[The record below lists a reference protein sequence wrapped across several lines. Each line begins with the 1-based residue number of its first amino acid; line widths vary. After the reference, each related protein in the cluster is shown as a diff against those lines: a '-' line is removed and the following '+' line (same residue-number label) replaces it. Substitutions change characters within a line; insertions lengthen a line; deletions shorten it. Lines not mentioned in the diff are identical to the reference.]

1 VALLP
6 VGDLACSLTTDL
18 SGLSIQ
24 FTGDAAAPRSDSGRE
39 DRGVAALDAGLAV
52 NDAGGRLA
60 APGSDSGAGAPMD
73 AEIAIDLPDALGT
86 DAQAGPAS
94 DGVDAASGGLADA
107 TATANADADADG
119 SSTTPV
125 SPDAAIQPGGPP
137 DAGRDA
143 PVPVQPDA
151 GAGVGGVDSGASKP
165 DATTTDAAA
174 APPMCPLPPAASAT
188 LGLAASSPDVTACGD
203 QRAQLPAS
211 FIAVDPQTFDG
222 SNACGGCIR
231 IESASAVLEAPVL
244 DLGVSLGAVD
254 QPTLLVNQA
263 DLSRLV
269 PDGSPI
275 AMSGIS
281 WRYVPCSDA
290 PAAMTFTLQVGSN
303 PSYAAVL
310 VQHQRN
316 RISLLEYKRGDAY
329 VKLVRTSYDYWVSPS
344 GMGPGPF
351 TLRATDVLSQ
361 SVEQA
366 GIPLAPG
373 VPFEGSVQ
381 FPPCPQPGATSAAAL
396 PP

>member
-1 VALLP
+1 
-6 VGDLACSLTTDL
+6 
-18 SGLSIQ
+18 
-24 FTGDAAAPRSDSGRE
+24 
-39 DRGVAALDAGLAV
+39 
-52 NDAGGRLA
+52 
-60 APGSDSGAGAPMD
+60 MD
-73 AEIAIDLPDALGT
+73 AEIAIELPDALGT
-86 DAQAGPAS
+86 DAEAGPDLDSLDAGS
-94 DGVDAASGGLADA
+94 GAPPDAADA
-107 TATANADADADG
+107 ATTADADG
-119 SSTTPV
+119 SSSTSVP
-125 SPDAAIQPGGPP
+125 PDAAPRPGGAP

-143 PVPVQPDA
+143 AVPVQPDA
-151 GAGVGGVDSGASKP
+151 GAGGGVGGVDSGASKP

-174 APPMCPLPPAASAT
+174 PPPMCPLPAAASAT
-188 LGLAASSPDVTACGD
+188 LALAASSPDVTACGD

-222 SNACGGCIR
+222 SNACGGCMR

-244 DLGVSLGAVD
+244 ELGVSLGTVD

-269 PDGSPI
+269 PDGSTI

-281 WRYVPCSDA
+281 WRYVPCSAA
-290 PAAMTFTLQVGSN
+290 PAAMTFTLQEGSN

-316 RISLLEYKRGDAY
+316 RIGLLEYKRGDAY
-329 VKLVRTSYDYWVSPS
+329 VALVRTSYDYWVAAN

-373 VPFEGSVQ
+373 APFESSVQ
-381 FPPCPQPGATSAAAL
+381 FPPCPPPGATTPPSASQAAL

>member
-1 VALLP
+1 
-6 VGDLACSLTTDL
+6 
-18 SGLSIQ
+18 
-24 FTGDAAAPRSDSGRE
+24 
-39 DRGVAALDAGLAV
+39 
-52 NDAGGRLA
+52 
-60 APGSDSGAGAPMD
+60 MD

-86 DAQAGPAS
+86 DAQAGPDLDS
-94 DGVDAASGGLADA
+94 LDAGSGADA
-107 TATANADADADG
+107 MANADADG
-119 SSTTPV
+119 SSSTPV
-125 SPDAAIQPGGPP
+125 SDAAPQPGGAP

-143 PVPVQPDA
+143 AVPAQPDA
-151 GAGVGGVDSGASKP
+151 GAGAGVDGVDSGASKP
-165 DATTTDAAA
+165 DAATADVDAAP
-174 APPMCPLPPAASAT
+174 PPMCPLPAAASAT
-188 LGLAASSPDVTACGD
+188 LTLAASSPDVTACGD

-222 SNACGGCIR
+222 SNACGGCMR

-244 DLGVSLGAVD
+244 ELGVSIGTVD

-263 DLSRLV
+263 DLSRLL
-269 PDGSPI
+269 PDGSTI

-281 WRYVPCSDA
+281 WRYVPCSAA

-316 RISLLEYKRGDAY
+316 RIGLLEYKRGDAY
-329 VKLVRTSYDYWVSPS
+329 VALIRTSYDYWVAPN

-351 TLRATDVLSQ
+351 TLRATDVLQQ

-366 GIPLAPG
+366 GVPLAPG
-373 VPFEGSVQ
+373 VPFASSVQ
-381 FPPCPQPGATSAAAL
+381 FPPCPPPGATIPPSTAAL